1 MDRNRRVDHQDVI
14 ASAGLDQRNEVCL
27 QAELRVG
34 DERRNSRDR
43 SGDRQQGMAVS
54 RLMQGL
60 HRADGHTAPGLSS
73 TTTFQPSPSDRAVA
87 MMRARMSGGVLA
99 DAGTT
104 IRMAFEGKDCAN
116 ADPKA
121 APPQPIAAAPAK
133 NSRLFMAFP
142 FICWPPVRDAS
153 SECLR
158 LHPSYIIFR
167 NERFHAVGR
176 SHQASPETA

>member
-1 MDRNRRVDHQDVI
+1 MVI
-14 ASAGLDQRNEVCL
+14 
-27 QAELRVG
+27 
-34 DERRNSRDR
+34 
-43 SGDRQQGMAVS
+43 
-54 RLMQGL
+54 
-60 HRADGHTAPGLSS
+60 TAPGLSS
-73 TTTFQPSPSDRAVA
+73 TTTFQPSPSDSAVA

-142 FICWPPVRDAS
+142 FICWPPVRNA
-153 SECLR
+153 
-158 LHPSYIIFR
+158 
-167 NERFHAVGR
+167 
-176 SHQASPETA
+176 SHQRLRVNPSEAEEGYPKSSFSNNIITYHLITFRDE